1 MRVVAVIP
9 AFNEERRIH
18 ASVQDAAGFVD
29 DIVVVDDCSRDET
42 GKIAHAAGAHVL
54 RHVVNRGQGA
64 ALQTGMDFA
73 LQHLDADIIVHF
85 DADGQ
90 MQGQEIPKLVAPLLA
105 GKADMAL
112 GTRFLDKRAQNMPFS
127 RLVTLKMATWF
138 TVLFSGISVTDTH
151 NGFRALSRKA
161 AQNLTITL
169 NRMAHASQILDLI
182 KVKGLTFVEVPVT
195 IRYTDETLEKGQSS
209 LGSIVI
215 LKDLFKD
222 RFFSD
227 L

>member
-1 MRVVAVIP
+1 MHVVAIIP
-9 AFNEERRIH
+9 AYNEEKRII
-18 ASVQDAAGFVD
+18 ASAQDALRFVD
-29 DIVVVDDCSRDET
+29 EIVVVDDCSHDNT
-42 GKIAHAAGAHVL
+42 HVHAQSTGAHVL
-54 RHVVNRGQGA
+54 HHIVNRGQGA
-64 ALQTGMDFA
+64 ALQTGVDYA
-73 LQHLDADIIVHF
+73 LKELNADIIVHF

-90 MQGQEIPKLVAPLLA
+90 MMADDIPKLIAPLVS
-105 GKADMAL
+105 GQADIAL
-112 GTRFLDKRAQNMPFS
+112 GTRFLEKRAQNMPWS
-127 RLVTLKMATWF
+127 RLLTLKLATWF

-161 AQNLTITL
+161 AEDLTITL

-182 KVKGLTFVEVPVT
+182 KVKGLRFIEVPVT

-209 LGSIVI
+209 LGSFVI
-215 LKDLFKD
+215 LKDLFMD